1 MKTRKKCLFTFA
13 AHETDGDA
21 VNELV
26 FELGRGGLQ
35 RHNVSPV
42 AIVECKDRRVA
53 YLDIPRRKQRC
64 RVRHRGMER
73 KHCEIFSR
81 SDSE

>member
-1 MKTRKKCLFTFA
+1 MTDSISKKTKKIFLFTFM

-35 RHNVSPV
+35 RHDVGPV

-53 YLDIPRRKQRC
+53 YGCTASKTKLFYQLTWLAK
-64 RVRHRGMER
+64 
-73 KHCEIFSR
+73 KAL
-81 SDSE
+81 